1 MPHATGVGRS
11 INEKAK
17 LIRWRFQCRLHHVSH
32 MMHDRL
38 NGFIMRCRSEV
49 RSVLCGSDDRLLA
62 IVGPCSVYDTASV
75 SEYYA
80 RLLVQRHLHGG
91 TLLTVA
97 RAFFEK
103 PRTILGWKGL
113 LVDPGAAGTDDI
125 ALGLRMSRKLLL
137 YTNRLGL
144 PACAEC
150 LSIPAALS
158 MADMLSCGAIGARTV
173 ESQPHRELASCAPY
187 AVLMKNDTAGNA
199 TAAVRAAVAAR
210 TAHASA
216 SLLCGAGIART
227 VGNPYCTAV
236 LRGGASPNY
245 GAAHSDR
252 TRTELSAAGMAG
264 RVGIDASHGNSLRD
278 HRRQAFVFSHVAL
291 RLCDGERDTACM
303 VVESHIHDGATMLQ
317 HAAYG
322 TSVTD
327 GCIGWEE
334 TVAALR
340 ALSTSAN
347 LRRARTEKS
356 PMRRTR
362 T

>member
-1 MPHATGVGRS
+1 
-11 INEKAK
+11 
-17 LIRWRFQCRLHHVSH
+17 

-38 NGFIMRCRSEV
+38 NWFIMRCRHEV
-49 RSVLCGSDDRLLA
+49 RSVLCGYDDRLLA
-62 IVGPCSVYDTASV
+62 IVGPCSVYDTASA
-75 SEYYA
+75 SDYYA
-80 RLLVQRHLHGG
+80 RLLVHKHQHGS

-113 LVDPGAAGTDDI
+113 LVDPCAAGKGDI

-137 YTNRLGL
+137 HANRLGL

-158 MADMLSCGAIGARTV
+158 MADLLSCGAIGARTV

-187 AVLMKNDTAGNA
+187 SILMKNDTAGNT
-199 TAAVRAAVAAR
+199 TAAVRAVVAAHH
-210 TAHASA
+210 AHSSP
-216 SLLCGAGIART
+216 SLLWSSGIART
-227 VGNPYCTAV
+227 VGNPYGTAV
-236 LRGGASPNY
+236 LRGGAVPNY

-252 TRTELSAAGMAG
+252 MRTELSAACMAG

-278 HRRQAFVFSHVAL
+278 HRRQAFVCSHVAI
-291 RLCDGERDTACM
+291 RLSDGDRDTACI
-303 VVESHIHDGATMLQ
+303 VVESHIHEGSTMLPQ
-317 HAAYG
+317 AAYG

-327 GCIGWEE
+327 GCMGWAE

-347 LRRARTEKS
+347 KRRGRTGKS
-356 PMRRTR
+356 TMHRTR

>member
-1 MPHATGVGRS
+1 M
-11 INEKAK
+11 
-17 LIRWRFQCRLHHVSH
+17 HHVLH

-38 NGFIMRCRSEV
+38 NWFIMRCRHEV
-49 RSVLCGSDDRLLA
+49 RSVLCGYDDRLLA
-62 IVGPCSVYDTASV
+62 IVGPCSVYDTASA
-75 SEYYA
+75 SDYYA
-80 RLLVQRHLHGG
+80 RLLVHKHQHGS

-113 LVDPGAAGTDDI
+113 LVDPCAAGKGDI

-137 YTNRLGL
+137 HANRLGL

-158 MADMLSCGAIGARTV
+158 MADLLSCGAIGARTV

-187 AVLMKNDTAGNA
+187 AILMKNDTAGNT
-199 TAAVRAAVAAR
+199 TAAVRAVVAAHH
-210 TAHASA
+210 AHSSP
-216 SLLCGAGIART
+216 SLLWSSGIART
-227 VGNPYCTAV
+227 VGNPYGTAV
-236 LRGGASPNY
+236 LRGGAAPNY

-252 TRTELSAAGMAG
+252 MRTELSAACMAG

-278 HRRQAFVFSHVAL
+278 HRRQAFVCSHVAI
-291 RLCDGERDTACM
+291 RLSDGDRDTACI
-303 VVESHIHDGATMLQ
+303 VVESHIHEGSTMLP

-327 GCIGWEE
+327 GCMGWAE

-347 LRRARTEKS
+347 KRRGRTGKS
-356 PMRRTR
+356 TMRRTR